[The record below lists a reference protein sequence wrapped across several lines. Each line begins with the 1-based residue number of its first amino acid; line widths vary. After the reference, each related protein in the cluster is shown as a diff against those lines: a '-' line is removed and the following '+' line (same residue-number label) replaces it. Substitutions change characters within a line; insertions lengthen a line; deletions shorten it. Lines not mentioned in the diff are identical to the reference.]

1 MRKSLISSLLL
12 LSLSA
17 PSLAMPTL
25 VTSSE
30 VNHQTYELIEELQI
44 NGDIRDSLN
53 QLVSHRL
60 EGKDSDV
67 YVIEDIKEDTFK
79 DTLTVVVRLY
89 NVQDVYTN
97 QLPHRYEL

>member
-1 MRKSLISSLLL
+1 
-12 LSLSA
+12 
-17 PSLAMPTL
+17 MPTL